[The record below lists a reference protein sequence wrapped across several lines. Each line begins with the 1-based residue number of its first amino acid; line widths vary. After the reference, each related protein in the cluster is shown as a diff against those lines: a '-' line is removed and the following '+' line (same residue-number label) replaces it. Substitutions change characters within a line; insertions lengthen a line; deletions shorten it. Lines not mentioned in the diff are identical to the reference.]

1 MVAYASL
8 VNVFLWLY
16 IACVGMT
23 GNERRSLNGFT
34 AQWGGGCQI
43 SKASLFQD
51 HNTIRS
57 ACVQNWSYYS
67 SISLWN
73 CKPIASCACRLEY

>member
-34 AQWGGGCQI
+34 AQWGGGGVKSLRLHC
-43 SKASLFQD
+43 SKTTTQFAP
-51 HNTIRS
+51 R
-57 ACVQNWSYYS
+57 ACKIGV
-67 SISLWN
+67 ITV
-73 CKPIASCACRLEY
+73 P